1 MFTVALFILCRD
13 WKQHRCPSSE
23 KWIKEMSTYTK
34 KYYSAVKKKRHQ
46 EICRQ
51 IAGIKRNLLVWVNPT
66 QKEKYGT

>member
-1 MFTVALFILCRD
+1 
-13 WKQHRCPSSE
+13 
-23 KWIKEMSTYTK
+23 MSTYTK